1 MKFREISYVKMEE
14 ININQEIMDFIQFL
28 VINNN
33 AVKISRYTGNK
44 RNKDY
49 SMTDREMWKR
59 SSRAKQII

>member
-44 RNKDY
+44 RNGQ
-49 SMTDREMWKR
+49 RE
-59 SSRAKQII
+59 

>member
-1 MKFREISYVKMEE
+1 MEE